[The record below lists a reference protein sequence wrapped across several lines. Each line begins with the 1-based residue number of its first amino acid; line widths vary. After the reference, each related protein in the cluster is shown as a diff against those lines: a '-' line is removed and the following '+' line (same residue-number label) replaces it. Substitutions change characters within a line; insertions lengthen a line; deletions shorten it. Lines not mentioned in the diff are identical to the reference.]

1 MRSCSILAIAVLAL
15 AWASFAKA
23 QNPQEGKLPAPEF
36 AGVTEWLNSKP
47 LKLSDLRGKVV
58 LVHFWAFG
66 CSNCIHDHDKYLKW
80 HDRFKDRQDFVMIG
94 VHTPETQPERDLA
107 NVRAKVQEVGFRHA
121 IAIDNESKI
130 WAAWRNRWW
139 PSMYLIDRA
148 GNVRYAWE
156 GELTWNK
163 QQGPRIMSDKIEAL
177 LKEDTPL
184 AD

>member
-1 MRSCSILAIAVLAL
+1 
-15 AWASFAKA
+15 
-23 QNPQEGKLPAPEF
+23 
-36 AGVTEWLNSKP
+36 
-47 LKLSDLRGKVV
+47 
-58 LVHFWAFG
+58 
-66 CSNCIHDHDKYLKW
+66 
-80 HDRFKDRQDFVMIG
+80 MIG

-139 PSMYLIDRA
+139 PSMYLIDRG